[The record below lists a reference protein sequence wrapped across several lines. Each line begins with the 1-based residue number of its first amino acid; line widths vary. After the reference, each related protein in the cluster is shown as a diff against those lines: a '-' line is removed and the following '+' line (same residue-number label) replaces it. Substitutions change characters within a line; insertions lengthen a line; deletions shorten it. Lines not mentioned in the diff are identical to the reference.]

1 MSSSPATHKPA
12 LAHMAT
18 RGFSIRTRLIALVL
32 AALLPALWADLWV
45 MNLTHRLER
54 EASARLLEKT
64 TQALSMVLD
73 RELAPRPDAAPV
85 LPGDLQRIID
95 AQHLANDW
103 RAAIIDR
110 QGRVVARH
118 PNNTEYTGRL
128 ITPELQAHISAHG
141 EGLLDT
147 ISLDGQPVTIY
158 FSTSPQGWTYVTG
171 MSRERFQ
178 GLVPKAV
185 FHVGMGLLLLLVVS
199 LMGAVWVARGIVRPI
214 QTIKQMALDLREGRR
229 VASER
234 TGLLECDQ
242 VALAM
247 GEAARSIQQARDELE
262 RQVSAAVERT
272 HQLEQH
278 VSHNQRVEA
287 LGRLTGGLAHEFNN
301 LLGIIGNSAHLMR
314 RQSTAPGLTPAIDAT
329 LRAVDT
335 GGRLTQHLLRFAG
348 RQSVRPCALSLQHFL
363 PEAGELLRALL
374 GRRIELLTS
383 VDADTP
389 PVFVDPNELELAL
402 INLALNARDA
412 IEGHGQLQLHAT
424 LADTTEC
431 EGLPSQ
437 RCVRITVRDDGP
449 GMEAAIAQRVFEP
462 FFSTK
467 PPHEGTG
474 LGLSQ
479 VYGFCQQAQGRVR
492 LQSTPRLGTTVTL
505 VLPAHSHTPDAGH
518 PALPHR
524 PSIDHARVLLIEDNA
539 ALREATRA
547 LLHAYG
553 CEVVAA
559 VDAHEAL
566 ERIDT
571 HPDIDV
577 VLSDVVMPG
586 DMDGIALANHLR
598 QKLPHLPVV
607 LISGHAGDAPL
618 PPGVALLHKPCAP
631 DTLVAALEHAMGQH
645 PTL

>member
-1 MSSSPATHKPA
+1 MSSPPATNKRDT
-12 LAHMAT
+12 AHQAA
-18 RGFSIRTRLIALVL
+18 RGLSIRTRLIALVL
-32 AALLPALWADLWV
+32 AALLPALGAALWV
-45 MNLTHRLER
+45 VNLTHRLER

-73 RELAPRPDAAPV
+73 RELTPRADATRV

-95 AQHLANDW
+95 AQHLAHDW

-118 PNNTEYTGRL
+118 PNQPEYTGQL
-128 ITPELQAHISAHG
+128 ITPELQAHIGARR

-147 ISLDGQPVTIY
+147 VSLDGQPVTIY

-178 GLVPKAV
+178 GLVPRAV
-185 FHVGMGLLLLLVVS
+185 WHVGMALWLLLVVS
-199 LMGAVWVARGIVRPI
+199 LLGAVWVARGIVRPI

-234 TGLLECDQ
+234 TGLLECDE

-247 GEAARSIQQARDELE
+247 DEATRAIHEARDELE

-272 HQLEQH
+272 RQLEQH

-301 LLGIIGNSAHLMR
+301 LLGIIGNCAHLIQ
-314 RQSTAPGLTPAIDAT
+314 RQSTAPELTPAIDAT

-348 RQSVRPCALSLQHFL
+348 RQSVRPCALSLQQFL
-363 PEAGELLRALL
+363 PDVSELLRALL
-374 GRRIELLTS
+374 GRRIELSTA
-383 VDADTP
+383 VDTDTP

-412 IEGHGQLQLHAT
+412 IDGQGHLRLHAT
-424 LADTTEC
+424 LANATEC
-431 EGLPSQ
+431 EGLPSAH
-437 RCVRITVRDDGP
+437 CVRLTVSDDGP
-449 GMEAAIAQRVFEP
+449 GMEAPIALRVFEP

-479 VYGFCQQAQGRVR
+479 VYGFCQQAQGRVW
-492 LQSTPRLGTTVTL
+492 LDSAPRAGTTVTL
-505 VLPAHSHTPDAGH
+505 VLPAHSLAPEATDT
-518 PALPHR
+518 ALQRR

-539 ALREATRA
+539 ALREATQA

-553 CEVVAA
+553 CEVVGAA
-559 VDAHEAL
+559 DARDAL
-566 ERIDT
+566 ERLDEPA
-571 HPDIDV
+571 HFDV

-586 DMDGIALANHLR
+586 DMDGIALATHLR
-598 QKLPHLPVV
+598 QMLPHLPVV

-618 PPGVALLHKPCAP
+618 PPGVPLLHKPCAP
-631 DTLVAALEHAMGQH
+631 EALVAALEQAMAQRT
-645 PTL
+645 PV